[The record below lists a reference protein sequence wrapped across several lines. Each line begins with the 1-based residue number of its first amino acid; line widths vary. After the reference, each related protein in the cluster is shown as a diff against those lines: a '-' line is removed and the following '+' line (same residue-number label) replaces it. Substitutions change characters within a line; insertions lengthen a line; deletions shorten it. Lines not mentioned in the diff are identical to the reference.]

1 MNLEE
6 FLDHYNIEY
15 TIQGDRVVTKKSCI
29 NLSGYSIK
37 ELPNDIGRLVCRSLN
52 LSYNLITCLPDSIFK
67 MKVCELHLDYN
78 KITEIPESIG
88 EFVGDW
94 FNISYNQITT
104 FPISIDDSKVR
115 TICFLGADLAIP
127 TRQTFNEVEI
137 TDEYIYCDRI
147 LTWYKSKKK
156 LNQYTIYIGY
166 HGNYVVQDGDVFA
179 HGYSIKQ
186 CINDIVYKES
196 DRDKSKYKCLDQ
208 DEKLPLEEVIVMY
221 RAITGACSGGVKR
234 FLNNVDLPKELS
246 INDVK
251 KITIGKYGNEDF
263 VEFFNKNSDVKN
275 EEKKEKVMNFLKFKK
290 LAI

>member
-29 NLSGYSIK
+29 NLSGYGIK

-52 LSYNLITCLPDSIFK
+52 LRYNLITCLPDSIFK

-166 HGNYVVQDGDVFA
+166 HGNYAVQDGDVFA